1 LTWERLLGLDGSLV
15 FLEHVFWVVSMNA
28 LFILVFA
35 FCPYQMG
42 NLAITAMA
50 LQDKVAAS
58 HFEGL
63 VTTLCGYCLIGICL
77 LIMHTVATIIGFRR
91 SKRIIGLSYIVV
103 KVSILNY
110 LLISYMSKFKL
121 LYIDFI
127 FCLFVFIRCP
137 CCQLL
142 KLVFCLWY
150 AVGGWTYVRCQCL
163 TRVSKIGLQ
172 VSVWLLVH
180 PCSSI
185 G

>member
-1 LTWERLLGLDGSLV
+1 MDEGHWNPIDWGDRAAEDLTWERLLGLDGSLV

-63 VTTLCGYCLIGICL
+63 VTTLCGYCLIGMCL
-77 LIMHTVATIIGFRR
+77 LIMHTFTTIIGFRR

-103 KVSILNY
+103 KVR
-110 LLISYMSKFKL
+110 FKVT
-121 LYIDFI
+121 ID
-127 FCLFVFIRCP
+127 
-137 CCQLL
+137 
-142 KLVFCLWY
+142 
-150 AVGGWTYVRCQCL
+150 
-163 TRVSKIGLQ
+163 
-172 VSVWLLVH
+172 
-180 PCSSI
+180 
-185 G
+185 

>member
-1 LTWERLLGLDGSLV
+1 MGLDGSLV

-63 VTTLCGYCLIGICL
+63 VTTLCGYCLIGMCL
-77 LIMHTVATIIGFRR
+77 LIMHTFATIIGFRR

-103 KVSILNY
+103 KV
-110 LLISYMSKFKL
+110 
-121 LYIDFI
+121 
-127 FCLFVFIRCP
+127 R
-137 CCQLL
+137 L
-142 KLVFCLWY
+142 K
-150 AVGGWTYVRCQCL
+150 Q
-163 TRVSKIGLQ
+163 
-172 VSVWLLVH
+172 
-180 PCSSI
+180 
-185 G
+185 

>member
-63 VTTLCGYCLIGICL
+63 VTTLCGYCLIGMCL
-77 LIMHTVATIIGFRR
+77 LIMHTFATIIGFRR

-103 KVSILNY
+103 KVSKLNY
-110 LLISYMSKFKL
+110 FFSYLNTFKYL
-121 LYIDFI
+121 FIDFI
-127 FCLFVFIRCP
+127 FYLFVIIRCP
-137 CCQLL
+137 CYQLL
-142 KLVFCLWY
+142 KLVYCL
-150 AVGGWTYVRCQCL
+150 
-163 TRVSKIGLQ
+163 
-172 VSVWLLVH
+172 
-180 PCSSI
+180 
-185 G
+185 